1 MTTTAPS
8 QPQTC
13 AQLLLGGAGNGRA
26 APGRVAAM
34 VRARTERAAA
44 EGEDAA
50 PRAPAA
56 ALSAIRKKV
65 CAEAIDELKQD
76 RLVDRFAQGWA
87 AVQRVQDAAR
97 RSVAEPDTDVHES
110 LGAHTN
116 VFRHIVTVELR
127 VHGEPV
133 LTATLPAELEVAATA
148 VRLTLRNGSVTAA
161 SADSASATATI
172 RLEETP
178 LLTRSVEIDLSR
190 LSASSWTCRRGSG
203 TTWSTLH
210 RPTSPGRLCAPR
222 RPGGHLSDVRAAS
235 SAWSFAGRRAQHRI
249 DPSAGSG
256 SDPGHDGIL
265 HTCIL
270 PPGRAVA
277 GGGPTS

>member
-8 QPQTC
+8 QPRTF
-13 AQLLLGGAGNGRA
+13 AQLLLGGAGTD
-26 APGRVAAM
+26 APPPDALLPWFGPALSELPQKVKS
-34 VRARTERAAA
+34 
-44 EGEDAA
+44 AA

-56 ALSAIRKKV
+56 ALSAVRKKV
-65 CAEAIDELKQD
+65 CAEAIDELQKD

-190 LSASSWTCRRGSG
+190 LVSLELDVPVVLADTSAVPAQADQSG
-203 TTWSTLH
+203 TALRAT
-210 RPTSPGRLCAPR
+210 PTR
-222 RPGGHLSDVRAAS
+222 RTPE
-235 SAWSFAGRRAQHRI
+235 
-249 DPSAGSG
+249 
-256 SDPGHDGIL
+256 
-265 HTCIL
+265 
-270 PPGRAVA
+270 
-277 GGGPTS
+277 